1 MPSSIVYD
9 ANPAVERSRLT
20 VFFRVIL
27 AIPLYIVLFVYGIG
41 LFFTVVIAWFA
52 LLVTGRYP
60 SALYGFAC
68 GVMRYTTRVNA
79 YLYLLV
85 DAYPPFDLGEH
96 PEYPVRLLIAPPPAA
111 FSRLKVLFRAI
122 LFIPVYVVMYVL
134 GLVQY
139 LFAFLLWVIA
149 VILGRAPEGLL
160 DVQRFCLSY
169 TARASAYGCLITE
182 EWPPLT
188 QDASPPPPTF
198 TSPGFSP
205 PGGFGAPGSGSA
217 PPPPPPPP
225 GGFTAPSPPTP
236 PPPPPP
242 PGPNPFGG

>member
-9 ANPAVERSRLT
+9 ATPAVERSRLT

-27 AIPLYIVLFVYGIG
+27 AIPLYIVLIFYGIG
-41 LFFTVVIAWFA
+41 LVVTVVVAWFA
-52 LLVTGRYP
+52 LLITGRYP
-60 SALYGFAC
+60 AVLYDFAC
-68 GVMRYTTRVNA
+68 GVTRFTARVNA

-85 DAYPPFDLGEH
+85 DPYPPFDLGEH
-96 PEYPVRLLIAPPPAA
+96 PEYPVRLHIAPPPAA
-111 FSRLKVLFRAI
+111 FSRLKVLFRLI
-122 LFIPVYVVMYVL
+122 LFIPVYIVMYVL

-139 LFAFLLWVIA
+139 LIAFLIWVIA
-149 VILGRAPEGLL
+149 VVLGRTPEGLL

-169 TARASAYGCLITE
+169 TARGGAYACLITE

-188 QDASPPPPTF
+188 QQGTTAPPTAF
-198 TSPGFSP
+198 TSSGFTP
-205 PGGFGAPGSGSA
+205 PGGPGGSA

-225 GGFTAPSPPTP
+225 AGGFSAPSPPSPP